1 MLDFLRNSILFEA
14 HDDGGMGQGGQGEG
28 KVDKKDGTDAKD
40 TNDNKDQKPL
50 TIEDVE
56 KMIQSATD
64 RVRTEYSKKLKEKEK
79 ELEELRLA
87 SMTEEERKAEEQR
100 KLQEI
105 LEKKEAE
112 LKLKELT
119 LTTIELLKEN
129 ELPLEAKDF
138 LIGKDEE
145 STKANIKAFKKMFLS
160 ALEQA
165 VTERFKQTGKS
176 HIESTGKV
184 GRYTQEDLARMT
196 PEEINANW
204 EKIQRDLSGR

>member
-1 MLDFLRNSILFEA
+1 MLEFLRNSILFEA
-14 HDDGGMGQGGQGEG
+14 HDDGGMGQSGQGEG
-28 KVDKKDGTDAKD
+28 KVEDDGTDAKD
-40 TNDNKDQKPL
+40 TKKKDQDKPL

-64 RVRTEYSKKLKEKEK
+64 RVRTEYSKKLKDKEK

-100 KLQEI
+100 KLQET
-105 LEKKEAE
+105 LDKKEAE

-119 LTTIELLKEN
+119 LTTIDLLKEN

-138 LIGKDEE
+138 LIGNDVD
-145 STKANIKAFKKMFLS
+145 STKANIKAFKKMFS
-160 ALEQA
+160 YALEQA
-165 VTERFKQTGKS
+165 VTERFKQTGKD

-184 GRYTQEDLARMT
+184 GRYTQEDIAKMS

-204 EKIQRDLSGR
+204 EKIQRDLSGQ